1 MSIDRPRS
9 SPPPA
14 APSINQLGSSVV
26 ISGATIVAGAQD
38 HAVAANAK
46 QGAAYE
52 WVNPTPT
59 STTTAVTQDVELT
72 ASDGATAIERLSS
85 STDELTRV

>member
-1 MSIDRPRS
+1 M
-9 SPPPA
+9 
-14 APSINQLGSSVV
+14 

-59 STTTAVTQDVELT
+59 STATAVTQDAELT
-72 ASDGATAIERLSS
+72 ASHGATATERLSS
-85 STDELTRV
+85 STDELARV